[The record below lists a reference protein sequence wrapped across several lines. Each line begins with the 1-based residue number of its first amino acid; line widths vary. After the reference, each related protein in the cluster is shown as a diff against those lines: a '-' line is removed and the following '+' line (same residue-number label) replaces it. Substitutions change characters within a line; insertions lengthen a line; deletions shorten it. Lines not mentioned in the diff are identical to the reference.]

1 MSVTDNKVK
10 SLLAKMS
17 IEEKVA
23 QLQSVPLDMLLD
35 GRELSEEKVEKF
47 LRHGIGEIMRIGGCG
62 VGLSPREAARIAN
75 KVQRFLVEKTRLGIP
90 AIIHEEC
97 LAGLLAST
105 ATVFPQAIALAS
117 TWNPELVSRVALAI
131 RQQVLRI
138 GSRQCLSPVLDLC
151 RDPRW
156 GRCEETYGE
165 DPYLAAAI
173 GLAYVTGLQGENLR
187 NGIVAT
193 TKHFAGH
200 GFPEGGRNIAQ
211 VHLGLREFMEQHLHT
226 FEVAIRVGKALSV
239 MPAYHEIDGV
249 PCHANK
255 WLLTDVLRSQ
265 WGFEGIVVSDYFAVQ
280 QLHTIHRV
288 AKSCV
293 EAFKTALEAGVDVVF
308 PGMECFDE
316 IVQAV
321 KEGVISESLLDRAV
335 ERVLKLKEALG
346 LFENPY
352 VDEAQVPEVL
362 DNEVHR
368 RLALEVAREAI
379 VLLKNDGVLPLPKNL
394 RTVAV
399 IGPNANEPR
408 NMLGDYHYDAHLAK
422 STTSVKVVTVLE
434 GVKSKVSNET
444 RVLYAKGCD
453 ISSQDRS
460 GFEEALRVA
469 READVVIAVMGEK
482 SGLDPTWFGLKKEV
496 AQHTTGEGVD
506 RASLSLPGV
515 QEELIKELHKVGKPI
530 VLVLINGRPLA
541 IADILPYVNAVIEA
555 WLPGEE
561 GGTAIADVIFGDVN
575 PSGRLPVSV
584 PKTVGQVPVYY
595 SRKPSSFRDYIDV
608 DSKPLFPFGFGLSYT
623 EFRYRDLVVRTPE
636 VKPFSFVEVEVT
648 VENVGKLAGK
658 EVVQVYVSKEYSEV
672 ARPVKE
678 LKAFKKVYLEP
689 GQAKKVLFRIPT
701 EALAFY
707 DRGMNFVIEPGDYRI
722 MIGKSSE
729 DIVLEGRFRIVGE
742 KQIVYYKKHYLAEAE
757 ELQ

>member
-1 MSVTDNKVK
+1 M
-10 SLLAKMS
+10 
-17 IEEKVA
+17 
-23 QLQSVPLDMLLD
+23 
-35 GRELSEEKVEKF
+35 
-47 LRHGIGEIMRIGGCG
+47 
-62 VGLSPREAARIAN
+62 
-75 KVQRFLVEKTRLGIP
+75 
-90 AIIHEEC
+90 
-97 LAGLLAST
+97 
-105 ATVFPQAIALAS
+105 
-117 TWNPELVSRVALAI
+117 
-131 RQQVLRI
+131 
-138 GSRQCLSPVLDLC
+138 
-151 RDPRW
+151 
-156 GRCEETYGE
+156 
-165 DPYLAAAI
+165 
-173 GLAYVTGLQGENLR
+173 
-187 NGIVAT
+187 
-193 TKHFAGH
+193 
-200 GFPEGGRNIAQ
+200 
-211 VHLGLREFMEQHLHT
+211 
-226 FEVAIRVGKALSV
+226 
-239 MPAYHEIDGV
+239 
-249 PCHANK
+249 
-255 WLLTDVLRSQ
+255 
-265 WGFEGIVVSDYFAVQ
+265 
-280 QLHTIHRV
+280 
-288 AKSCV
+288 
-293 EAFKTALEAGVDVVF
+293 
-308 PGMECFDE
+308 
-316 IVQAV
+316 QAV
-321 KEGVISESLLDRAV
+321 REGVISESLLDRAV

-394 RTVAV
+394 RAVAV

-408 NMLGDYHYDAHLAK
+408 SMLGDYHYDAHLAK

-506 RASLSLPGV
+506 RASLGLPGV

-658 EVVQVYVSKEYSEV
+658 EVVQVYISKEYSEV

-678 LKAFKKVYLEP
+678 LKAFKKVFLEP

-707 DRGMNFVIEPGDYRI
+707 DRDMNFVIEPGDYRI

-742 KQIVYYKKHYLAEAE
+742 KQVVYYKKHYLAEAE